1 MYPEK
6 RLFIRLLGSFRL
18 ISLIFMA
25 STTLTDRKQFVLLL
39 AVERSQIRISILKSR
54 RVEGRPSCQKCVP
67 TILVNAFNLDKNC
80 MNIKFSSYG
89 CISTSL
95 DFFAFARGCGTR
107 PKIRYFGPPQACT
120 RDETPC
126 GSKLSA
132 DAFGLFLNMP
142 KGHVK
147 HIKQIPKKNILH
159 SILLPDRI
167 LPLGGP

>member
-1 MYPEK
+1 MQK
-6 RLFIRLLGSFRL
+6 L
-18 ISLIFMA
+18 INVSRKKVVHKITRFLPIDFFNIYGFHN
-25 STTLTDRKQFVLLL
+25 TDRQKT
-39 AVERSQIRISILKSR
+39 
-54 RVEGRPSCQKCVP
+54 SCTKVR
-67 TILVNAFNLDKNC
+67 
-80 MNIKFSSYG
+80 MKFSSYG
-89 CISTSL
+89 CLSTRL

-126 GSKLSA
+126 GLKLSA
-132 DAFGLFLNMP
+132 DAFGLFLNMS